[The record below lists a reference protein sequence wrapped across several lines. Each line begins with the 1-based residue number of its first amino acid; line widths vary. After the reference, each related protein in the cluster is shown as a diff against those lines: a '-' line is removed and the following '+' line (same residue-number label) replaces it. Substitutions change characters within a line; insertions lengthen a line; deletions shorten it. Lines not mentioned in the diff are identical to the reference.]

1 MRFLF
6 FAASFVAR
14 LVSFILHPSSLI
26 LLLVLACAACAPIRY
41 DPATGVVKKEGVA
54 YRTGLPGPEWKVAKV
69 GDNDVALFNLK
80 TLSAI
85 SANGACGVR
94 GDAPLRVLLN
104 HLLFGFSDRKVVS
117 EEAVTIDGR
126 EALKAVMTARLDGIP
141 RRFLVYIVKKDWC
154 VYDLQYQAP
163 ESAFDAGL
171 PAFDAFVRGFGTT
184 R

>member
-1 MRFLF
+1 MKNVILSLFL
-6 FAASFVAR
+6 APLA
-14 LVSFILHPSSLI
+14 
-26 LLLVLACAACAPIRY
+26 LLAACAPIRC
-41 DPATGVVKKEGVA
+41 DPVTGIVTKEGVS
-54 YRTGLPGPEWKVAKV
+54 YRTGVPGPEWRVAKV
-69 GDNDVALFNLK
+69 GDNDAALFNPR
-80 TLSAI
+80 TLSTIA
-85 SANGACGVR
+85 ANGACGVR

-117 EEAVTIDGR
+117 EEIVTLDGR

-171 PAFDAFVRGFGTT
+171 PAFETFVGGFKTK
-184 R
+184 